1 VAPIIEL
8 INVEKQFADT
18 VAVHPISL
26 KVEEGQFLTFLGPS
40 GCGKTTLLRILAGL
54 EQPTAGEVQIA
65 GRSVTSLPPYKR
77 DVNLVFQNY
86 ALFPHMTVEQNVTFG
101 LRMRKV
107 PAAEQ
112 RGRLTEVLELTRLGD
127 FRRRY
132 PHELSGGQQQRVAI
146 ARAIVNKPKVLLLD
160 EPLAALDLQLRKS
173 LQLELKQL
181 QHHLG
186 ITFIYVTHDQE
197 EAMSLSD
204 RIVVMNQGRIEQ
216 DGSPARVY
224 RSPNSLF
231 VATFIGENNVFRQG
245 ERLFAVRPEKIALV
259 VTAAH
264 AETAAPAAAT
274 VRSSGGAA
282 AAIVDATAIMAAPTI
297 VAVPSAAPGSAGAS
311 APVAPA
317 PPASA
322 VLAVTAI
329 PAAGA
334 AKKCGIVETVVF
346 VGNQLKLW
354 IRIAPEDTL
363 VLAYC
368 PADSA
373 GEDIEADPAAAW
385 RRGTPVG
392 LTWAEQDEVT
402 LTP

>member
-18 VAVHPISL
+18 VAVHPIRL
-26 KVEEGQFLTFLGPS
+26 TVEEGQFLTFLGPS
-40 GCGKTTLLRILAGL
+40 GCGKTTLLRMLAGL
-54 EQPTAGEVQIA
+54 EQPSSGEVLIA
-65 GRSVTSLPPYKR
+65 GRPVTSLPPYKR

-86 ALFPHMTVEQNVTFG
+86 ALFPHMTVEQNITFG
-101 LRMRKV
+101 LRMKKV
-107 PAAEQ
+107 SAAEQ
-112 RGRLTEVLELTRLGD
+112 RERLNEVLELTRLGD
-127 FRRRY
+127 LRRRY

-181 QHHLG
+181 QYRLG

-216 DGSPARVY
+216 DGTPAQVY
-224 RSPNSLF
+224 RTPSSLF
-231 VATFIGENNVFRQG
+231 VATFIGENNVFLQG
-245 ERLFAVRPEKIALV
+245 ERMFAVRPEKIELISTSVHDAV
-259 VTAAH
+259 AAVAATTAH
-264 AETAAPAAAT
+264 PTAGRPAAA
-274 VRSSGGAA
+274 AF
-282 AAIVDATAIMAAPTI
+282 
-297 VAVPSAAPGSAGAS
+297 AAPGSTGAS
-311 APVAPA
+311 APAATAAAAPVAA
-317 PPASA
+317 ASA
-322 VLAVTAI
+322 TPVRT
-329 PAAGA
+329 
-334 AKKCGIVETVVF
+334 AKKRGTVETVVF

-368 PADSA
+368 PADSTGPGA
-373 GEDIEADPAAAW
+373 GDNPEAAW
-385 RRGTPVG
+385 QRGTPVG

-402 LTP
+402 LKP

>member
-18 VAVHPISL
+18 VAVHPIRL
-26 KVEEGQFLTFLGPS
+26 TVEEGQFLTFLGPS
-40 GCGKTTLLRILAGL
+40 GCGKTTLLRMLAGL
-54 EQPTAGEVQIA
+54 EQPTSGEVLIA
-65 GRSVTSLPPYKR
+65 GRPVTSLPPYKR

-86 ALFPHMTVEQNVTFG
+86 ALFPHMTVEQNITFG

-107 PAAEQ
+107 AAAEQ
-112 RGRLTEVLELTRLGD
+112 RERLNEVLELTRLGD
-127 FRRRY
+127 LRRRY

-181 QHHLG
+181 QHRLG

-216 DGSPARVY
+216 DGTPAQVY
-224 RSPNSLF
+224 RSPSSLF

-245 ERLFAVRPEKIALV
+245 ERLFAVRPEKIVLISTSVHEAV
-259 VTAAH
+259 AATSAH
-264 AETAAPAAAT
+264 QVAGRPAA
-274 VRSSGGAA
+274 S
-282 AAIVDATAIMAAPTI
+282 
-297 VAVPSAAPGSAGAS
+297 GSAGAS
-311 APVAPA
+311 ASAATAPVAA
-317 PPASA
+317 PVAAASA
-322 VLAVTAI
+322 TPVR
-329 PAAGA
+329 A
-334 AKKCGIVETVVF
+334 AKKRGTVETVVF

-373 GEDIEADPAAAW
+373 GASDGIDAAW
-385 RRGTPVG
+385 QRGMPVD

-402 LTP
+402 LKP